1 MIPRNMKYKSV
12 RAGDYQGLQQEV
24 AGVGG
29 RTERIK
35 TKSRSLQQLCQ
46 GEAGQ
51 GGRWG
56 QHHSD

>member
-1 MIPRNMKYKSV
+1 MMIGRNVS
-12 RAGDYQGLQQEV
+12 AGDYQGLQQEV
-24 AGVGG
+24 GGVGG
-29 RTERIK
+29 WTERIK
-35 TKSRSLQQLCQ
+35 TKSCSLQQLCQ